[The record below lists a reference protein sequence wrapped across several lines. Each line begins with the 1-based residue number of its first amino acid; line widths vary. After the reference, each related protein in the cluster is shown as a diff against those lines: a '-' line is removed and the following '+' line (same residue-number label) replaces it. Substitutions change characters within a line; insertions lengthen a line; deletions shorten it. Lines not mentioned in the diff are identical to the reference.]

1 MDIDADAQAAHSP
14 IPQIHR
20 LHRCQ
25 RQRYHMNFLAS
36 QGLLAHMDHYP
47 IGKPQ
52 SSTNQLTLTE
62 KGGGKTSVRA
72 SLTMKQMLALPVT
85 DCPPPAKHY
94 DYPICQVQMGRKAL
108 STHLRKEHQAD
119 RPSNFPFWPD
129 RDMLP
134 GRLA

>member
-62 KGGGKTSVRA
+62 KGGGQDFRSRIPHHEADVG
-72 SLTMKQMLALPVT
+72 LAR
-85 DCPPPAKHY
+85 H
-94 DYPICQVQMGRKAL
+94 RL
-108 STHLRKEHQAD
+108 STAGQTL
-119 RPSNFPFWPD
+119 
-129 RDMLP
+129 
-134 GRLA
+134 

>member
-1 MDIDADAQAAHSP
+1 
-14 IPQIHR
+14 
-20 LHRCQ
+20 
-25 RQRYHMNFLAS
+25 
-36 QGLLAHMDHYP
+36 
-47 IGKPQ
+47 
-52 SSTNQLTLTE
+52 
-62 KGGGKTSVRA
+62 
-72 SLTMKQMLALPVT
+72 MKQMLALPVT

-134 GRLA
+134 GRLACNHCYNVFKMDFALQTDFRRAACPVLLCK